1 MLCACDFILP
11 QNIILCLQPRQCLLA
26 ILGQIRLTM
35 RRDSIRKE
43 PGLPLFVLFFSLVG
57 FLALPLFE
65 LLFQFCSFIELFAFD
80 CGGDGGPEAL

>member
-1 MLCACDFILP
+1 
-11 QNIILCLQPRQCLLA
+11 
-26 ILGQIRLTM
+26 M

-43 PGLPLFVLFFSLVG
+43 PGFPLFVLFFSLVG